1 MKISHILLIIN
12 VALALIFCQGTVFAQ
27 SSYTIVLDAGHGG
40 KDPGTVKGKVYEK
53 DINLA
58 VAKVVGNNLEKNP
71 NFKVVYT
78 RTDDTFVELNERS
91 DIAIK
96 NKADLFVSLHVNAIK
111 STNAYGVETYVM
123 GTHKNE
129 ANLEVAQ
136 RENGVIS
143 LEDNFSSSYEGYDPM
158 SSESHIMFSL
168 MQYAHS
174 QESLELAFMVQSA
187 CKGAGRRDRGV
198 KQAGFLVLWRNT
210 MPSILVE
217 LGFLSNPSELTY
229 MNSAKG
235 QRELGEAIAS
245 SIESYYLKTNRDIE
259 IASTTPSPQ
268 SQTTPQEQLPP
279 TPPAHFE
286 VQVKASKTKLQI
298 NKENFGPL
306 VMQIKERNAR
316 NTYKY
321 TIGKLFLY
329 SEALN
334 LQRQI
339 KNYTKGAFVV
349 AFDEY
354 DNQISVAEAKNLLEN

>member
-1 MKISHILLIIN
+1 MKISHILPIIN

-40 KDPGTVKGKVYEK
+40 KDPGTVKGKIYEK

-58 VAKVVGNNLEKNP
+58 VAKVVGEKLEKNP
-71 NFKVVYT
+71 NFNIVYT
-78 RTDDTFVELNERS
+78 RTGDTFVELNERS

-96 NKADLFVSLHVNAIK
+96 NKADLFVSLHVNAIG

-143 LEDNFSSSYEGYDPM
+143 LEDNFSTSYEGYDPT

-174 QESLELAFMVQSA
+174 QESLELAFLVQSA

-217 LGFLSNPSELTY
+217 LGFLSNPSELSY

-245 SIESYYLKTNRDIE
+245 SIEAYYNKTNRNIE
-259 IASTTPSPQ
+259 IDTSKPTSPTTKPAAQ
-268 SQTTPQEQLPP
+268 P
-279 TPPAHFE
+279 TAHFE
-286 VQVKASKTKLQI
+286 VQVKATKSKLQI

-306 VMQIKERNAR
+306 VMQIKERNVR
-316 NTYKY
+316 NMYKY
-321 TIGKLFLY
+321 TIGKLFSY
-329 SEALN
+329 QEALD
-334 LQRQI
+334 LQRQV
-339 KNYTKGAFVV
+339 KSCSKGAFVV

-354 DNQISVAEAKNLLEN
+354 DNQISVSEAKNLLEN